1 MDEAYEWI
9 DYLLGW
15 RKRHDTFLRE
25 MTVDEYGN
33 KRSTHERLLKA
44 ESSLWRLIN
53 RQTLFTYLEFVD
65 ITVPITNN
73 RLEGGVNAQVRDMLR
88 THRGL
93 SLERRLKAVYWWCY
107 MHSPRPLS
115 LSELL
120 NYMPTDESIS
130 AIYKRI
136 TQNNRVNNTI
146 PKWGD
151 AIAWNEL
158 HMYTELPTYWD

>member
-1 MDEAYEWI
+1 MKTAIKPVKYWGYSGFI
-9 DYLLGW
+9 FLGEDKGW
-15 RKRHDTFLRE
+15 TK
-25 MTVDEYGN
+25 
-33 KRSTHERLLKA
+33 
-44 ESSLWRLIN
+44 
-53 RQTLFTYLEFVD
+53 
-65 ITVPITNN
+65 PITNN
-73 RLEGGVNAQVRDMLR
+73 RLEGGVNAQLRDMLR

-158 HMYTELPTYWD
+158 HMSTELPTYWD